1 VSCYLCQTEQG
12 ADNSLLAFISI
23 GIPLLVLLPMSSFV
37 SKTRWDIHNAMI
49 GMSTLYSIDK
59 ADDRSIHVIH
69 NDRSRHPNRQGTSIL
84 IGMSQADDSDDGWT
98 TKA

>member
-1 VSCYLCQTEQG
+1 VSHYLGQIEQG
-12 ADNSLLAFISI
+12 ADVSLLAFISI

-49 GMSTLYSIDK
+49 GKSTLSDLDK

-69 NDRSRHPNRQGTSIL
+69 HDRSRYPNRQGRLTL
-84 IGMSQADDSDDGWT
+84 NRMNQTDELDDGRT
-98 TKA
+98 TQA